1 MKMKP
6 IFPFLLTIIILF
18 GTIASCEKHK
28 DPFSALNKKPE
39 LQLFAFDADSLKF
52 KRDLPFYIRLK
63 YQDDEGQQLT
73 ATFTFIS
80 GSGDIFQSDFRPVSK
95 TKTTQVFQ
103 APSSFD
109 GRLSFLPDTTG
120 KVEIELELSDRVKL
134 STGKATTFFYF
145 NLKPVAKFTY
155 RLLSSVSPYDVEV
168 DASSSYD
175 RDEGNIEWYYWWFAD
190 GTSEI
195 RTRAKTW
202 RHTYQKAGSYP
213 VRLKVVDNDGG
224 NDSTI
229 VVIPT
234 NNQPPVAQL
243 QVQPS
248 SGQAPLTIRYTATN
262 SFDPDGRIVAYR
274 IDFDD
279 GTSAL
284 DSAGTHIYSTDK
296 NYRVRLQV
304 TDNLGQTDTTGITV
318 RVSTPPVAVLNVTP
332 VEGPFPLDCIIDGTD
347 SYDPQGGKL
356 KHDIYISGELRYSGT
371 DSVVHTFFAP
381 EKYQIRLLVTSE
393 RNGLTDQKVQ
403 SVNVVNLNP
412 KADFIWYPE
421 KPQPRTIVRYTS
433 TSTDSN
439 LTDYISY
446 YKWTFPD
453 GVEQGEDKAIVD
465 HQYSLDFNPYV
476 VKLEVWDKYR
486 GTKFEG
492 YSVVVKTVPSN

>member
-1 MKMKP
+1 MKSIIP
-6 IFPFLLTIIILF
+6 FFLAVIISIAIF
-18 GTIASCEKHK
+18 GSCEKHK

-39 LQLFAFDADSLKF
+39 LQIFAFDADSLKF
-52 KRDLPFYIRLK
+52 KRDIPFSIRLK

-80 GSGDIFQSDFRPVSK
+80 GSGDIFHSDFTQISK
-95 TKTTQVFQ
+95 TATTQIFY
-103 APSSFD
+103 APSRFD
-109 GRLSFLPDTTG
+109 GRLNFLPDTTG

-134 STGKATTFFYF
+134 STAKATTFFYF
-145 NLKPVAKFTY
+145 NLRPVARFTY
-155 RLLSSVSPYDVEV
+155 RLLSSVSPYEVEV

-175 RDEGNIEWYYWWFAD
+175 RDSGSIEWYYWWFAD
-190 GTSEI
+190 GSNEI
-195 RTRAKTW
+195 PTRAKTW

-224 NDSTI
+224 VDSTI

-248 SGQAPLTIRYTATN
+248 AGAAPLTIRYTATN

-274 IDFDD
+274 VDFDD
-279 GTSAL
+279 GSSAL
-284 DSAGTHIYSTDK
+284 DSAGTHLYTADK

-318 RVSTPPVAVLNVTP
+318 RVATPPVAVLKVNP
-332 VEGPFPLDCIIDGTD
+332 VEGPFPLDCIIDATD
-347 SYDPQGGKL
+347 SYDPQGGKI
-356 KHDIYISGELRYSGT
+356 KHDIYIAGELKYSGI

-412 KADFIWYPE
+412 KADFTWYPE
-421 KPQPRTIVRYTS
+421 KPQPRTMVRYTS